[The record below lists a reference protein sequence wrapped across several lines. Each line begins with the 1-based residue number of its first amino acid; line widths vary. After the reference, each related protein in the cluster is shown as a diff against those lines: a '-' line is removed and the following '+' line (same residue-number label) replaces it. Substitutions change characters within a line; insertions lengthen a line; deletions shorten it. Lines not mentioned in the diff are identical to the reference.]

1 MLNDQSWFKLFLQT
15 CLYSMENLIL
25 SEKKC
30 DEILK
35 KWRTF
40 RKITNR
46 VYTKHYLR
54 FYIANIYTFKGQI
67 DNVE

>member
-1 MLNDQSWFKLFLQT
+1 M
-15 CLYSMENLIL
+15 YSMENLIL